1 MKLLDAVIGG
11 EGMALI
17 YDSVKVKDGK
27 LATNLLE
34 LVVGILLT
42 SIGGVMMGVRSI
54 DPGTEIMWIHI
65 QVLLMIIA
73 PMKHF

>member
-1 MKLLDAVIGG
+1 MRYKAMTKMKLLDAVIGG

-54 DPGTEIMWIHI
+54 DQGFRWFKKREEES
-65 QVLLMIIA
+65 
-73 PMKHF
+73 